1 MCEPLPRGPWRPGC
15 RRCCCCCAHASAL
28 LRPALRRR
36 CACREAWAPTWCCS
50 ESRAQRQPSSCP
62 RSRPGAHCACAALT
76 RQAPAR
82 ANIWGFGAPAA
93 AQVVVT
99 LRATGAAAPAAN
111 VSASAAADGSWAV
124 LLPPQPS
131 GAESGGAPT
140 AYTIRATVGG
150 EAALIDDVLFGEVW
164 LCGGQSNMQF
174 SVGNASN
181 ATCAF
186 TPPHS
191 RPPAA
196 A

>member
-1 MCEPLPRGPWRPGC
+1 L
-15 RRCCCCCAHASAL
+15 
-28 LRPALRRR
+28 
-36 CACREAWAPTWCCS
+36 
-50 ESRAQRQPSSCP
+50 
-62 RSRPGAHCACAALT
+62 
-76 RQAPAR
+76 
-82 ANIWGFGAPAA
+82 GFGAPAA

-140 AYTIRATVGG
+140 AYTIRAAVGG